1 LGGNGISVTGIGLGV
16 LRSSEM
22 LYIGLAV
29 FAIILLGVA
38 IYLKKQKG

>member
-1 LGGNGISVTGIGLGV
+1 
-16 LRSSEM
+16 M